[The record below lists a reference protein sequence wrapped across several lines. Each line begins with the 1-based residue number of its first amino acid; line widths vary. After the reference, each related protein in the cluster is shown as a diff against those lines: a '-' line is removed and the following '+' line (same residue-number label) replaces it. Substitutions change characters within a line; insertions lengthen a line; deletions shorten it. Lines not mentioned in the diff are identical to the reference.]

1 MCGRYGYTAAPND
14 MTQRFNVAPVVEGLQ
29 LRFNVAP
36 TQTMPVVVRHSPNSL
51 ELMRWGLIPR
61 WAKEPNTGLSTIN
74 ARAET
79 VAEKRTYRRP
89 LQFQRCLVPASGFYE
104 WQRTADGKVPHWIY
118 LPDEPL
124 FAFAGLWDSWTSPS
138 GDEVHSYTIITC
150 EANAFMAP
158 IHNRMPM
165 ILSREAEEDW
175 LNPDVVE
182 PERLLPLLRPYPA
195 DRMAAHPVSRA
206 VNNPRN
212 DSPDLVRPVGA
223 GVG

>member
-1 MCGRYGYTAAPND
+1 MCGRYGMTATPHD
-14 MTQRFNVAPVVEGLQ
+14 MTQRFDAQPVVTGLQ

-36 TQTMPVVVRHSPNSL
+36 TQTMPVVVRHSPNTI

-61 WAKEPNTGLSTIN
+61 WAKEPNMGLSTIN

-89 LQFQRCLVPASGFYE
+89 LQFQRCLVPATGFYE
-104 WQRTADGKVPHWIY
+104 WQSTADGKVPHWIY

-124 FAFAGLWDSWTSPS
+124 FAFAGLWDAWTSPT
-138 GDEVHSYTIITC
+138 GEEVRSYTIITC

-158 IHNRMPM
+158 IHNRMPV

-182 PERLLPLLRPYPA
+182 PERLLPLLQPYPA

-212 DSPDLVRPVGA
+212 DSPNLVQPVGA
-223 GVG
+223 PA

>member
-1 MCGRYGYTAAPND
+1 

-36 TQTMPVVVRHSPNSL
+36 TQTMPVIVRHSPNSV

-61 WAKEPNTGLSTIN
+61 WAKDPSPGLRTIN

-79 VAEKRTYRRP
+79 VAEKRTYKRP
-89 LQFQRCLVPASGFYE
+89 LQSQRCLVPASGFYE
-104 WQRTADGKVPHWIY
+104 WLRTADGKIPHWIY

-124 FAFAGLWDSWTSPS
+124 FAFAGLWDAWTSPE
-138 GDEVHSYTIITC
+138 GNEVRSYTIITC

-158 IHNRMPM
+158 IHHRMPV
-165 ILSREAEEDW
+165 ILTREAEEDW
-175 LNPDVVE
+175 LNPDLVE
-182 PERLLPLLRPYPA
+182 PERLLPLLRPY
-195 DRMAAHPVSRA
+195 RGEMAAHPVSRA

-212 DSPDLVRPVGA
+212 DYPDLVRPVMAGA
-223 GVG
+223 G